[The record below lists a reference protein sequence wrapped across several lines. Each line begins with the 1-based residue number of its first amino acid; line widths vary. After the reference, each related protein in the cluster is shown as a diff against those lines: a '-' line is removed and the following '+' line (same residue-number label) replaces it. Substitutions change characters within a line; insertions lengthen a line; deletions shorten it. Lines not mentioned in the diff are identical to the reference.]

1 MSVGTG
7 LPYVG
12 LWLKSQAMTD
22 PQVGFILACPSFA
35 MVATTLLIGRL
46 ADRAKDWR
54 TSIIV
59 CNWAIV
65 LLVGF
70 LIFAQGFVQ
79 ILIVWTLWGL
89 VIMAKFP
96 ILDAAAVRMSRHRNI
111 EFHKIRAVGSVG
123 FVVGTLLAGPF
134 FEWAGIESF
143 TLLIFTL
150 AVMRALASHALPFFR
165 QGIDASSESA
175 TGSALAGAT
184 AGKVASDHGSI
195 ASDNYKRMWFL
206 LVLVGSALLHAS
218 HAFYYTFSTIVW
230 TDEGFSK
237 TTISLLWS
245 IGVICEIVLMWKFA
259 VIQKKYSARI
269 LLIAAAGSAFVRW
282 LCFGFAPGLAML
294 FLLQLLHG
302 VTFALMFLATVNF
315 IANWTPVEISAR
327 AQALSATLNTLLM
340 ACATVLSG
348 FIFGALQLTG
358 YWIMAALCL
367 LAILMVSFSWCL
379 AGKSD

>member
-1 MSVGTG
+1 
-7 LPYVG
+7 
-12 LWLKSQAMTD
+12 MTD

-65 LLVGF
+65 LLVG
-70 LIFAQGFVQ
+70 LLMFANGFTQ
-79 ILIVWTLWGL
+79 ILVVWTLWGL

-111 EFHKIRAVGSVG
+111 EFHKIRAYGSVG
-123 FVVGTLLAGPF
+123 FVLGTLLAGPF

-143 TLLIFTL
+143 TRLLFGL
-150 AVMRALASHALPFFR
+150 AVMRALASHALPYFR
-165 QGIDASSESA
+165 QGMQSSTAESGESVSKELNKPA
-175 TGSALAGAT
+175 
-184 AGKVASDHGSI
+184 VAV
-195 ASDNYKRMWFL
+195 ASDNYKRLWFL

-230 TDEGFSK
+230 TEAGFSK

-245 IGVICEIVLMWKFA
+245 IGVVCEIVLMWKFA
-259 VIQKKYSARI
+259 AIQNKYSARFI
-269 LLIAAAGSAFVRW
+269 LIAAAISAFIRW
-282 LCFGFAPGLAML
+282 FWFGFEPGLPML
-294 FLLQLLHG
+294 FVLQLLHG

-315 IANWTPVEISAR
+315 IANWTPVEVSAR
-327 AQALSATLNTLLM
+327 AQALSATLNTFFM
-340 ACATVLSG
+340 ACATVMSG
-348 FIFGALQLTG
+348 MVYGALQLKG
-358 YWIMAALCL
+358 YWTMAALCL
-367 LAILMVSFSWCL
+367 LAIVMVSFSWRL
-379 AGKSD
+379 AGQSLADKP